1 MLLTNTNDIIDLI
14 RANLKYKAFNI
25 AKYFDW
31 YSINEHTPIIIKL
44 RVLDNC
50 MYSSLLYGCE
60 LWWKVDHIK
69 YELLK
74 DERKILK
81 MILGTKQGTSNDHV
95 YIELSR
101 PDIVSK
107 IKDRQQKSYTKLH
120 KLNEADAIVKKAM
133 YYCDALPICDYYTQ
147 LSDQH
152 LIK

>member
-1 MLLTNTNDIIDLI
+1 MTLSVPNLSFEQLKASFAEILKYSSLKYMHINFNKTHYSHMSKDNTIITDIVINNNIVITAAPKNQCVYLGMLLTNTNDIIDLI

-69 YELLK
+69 YNNY
-74 DERKILK
+74 RYR
-81 MILGTKQGTSNDHV
+81 N
-95 YIELSR
+95 
-101 PDIVSK
+101 
-107 IKDRQQKSYTKLH
+107 QQ
-120 KLNEADAIVKKAM
+120 
-133 YYCDALPICDYYTQ
+133 
-147 LSDQH
+147 
-152 LIK
+152 